1 MSLLEI
7 FLIAIG
13 GGLVGGAFL
22 ILIITLLMRS
32 M

>member
-1 MSLLEI
+1 MSPLEI

-13 GGLVGGAFL
+13 GGLFGGAFL
-22 ILIITLLMRS
+22 ILIISFMMRC